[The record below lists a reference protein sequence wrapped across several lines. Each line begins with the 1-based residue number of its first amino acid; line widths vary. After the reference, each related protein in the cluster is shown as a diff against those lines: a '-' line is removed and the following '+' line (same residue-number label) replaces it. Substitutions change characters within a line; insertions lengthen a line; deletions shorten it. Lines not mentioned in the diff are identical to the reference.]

1 MPSFDVVSEIDMQEV
16 RNAVDQ
22 ASREIVNRF
31 DFKGTDSSI
40 ELDDKAMSIT
50 LETASED
57 RMFALKQVL
66 EEKLVKR
73 KVSLK
78 AIDFG
83 DIEDAAGG
91 RARQKVSLKAGIS
104 SDMAK
109 KINVAIK
116 DMKLK
121 GVQSSTQ
128 GEQVRVTG
136 KKRDALQDVIA
147 ALKEADLDLPLQFQ
161 NFRD

>member
-22 ASREIVNRF
+22 ATREIVNRF
-31 DFKGTDSSI
+31 DFKNTNSTI
-40 ELDDKAMSIT
+40 ELDDKEMT
-50 LETASED
+50 VMLESASQD
-57 RMFALKQVL
+57 RMFALQQVV
-66 EEKLVKR
+66 EEKFVKR

-78 AIDFG
+78 TLDIG

-91 RARQKVSLKAGIS
+91 RARVKISLKAGIS

-109 KINVAIK
+109 KINSTIK
-116 DMKLK
+116 DLKLK

-128 GEQVRVTG
+128 GDQVRVTG
-136 KKRDALQDVIA
+136 KKRDALQEVIA
-147 ALKEADLDLPLQFQ
+147 ALKEAELDLPLQYQ

>member
-22 ASREIVNRF
+22 ATREVVNRF
-31 DFKGTDSSI
+31 DFKNTDSTLD
-40 ELDDKAMSIT
+40 LDDKAMTIT
-50 LETASED
+50 LESASQD
-57 RMFALKQVL
+57 RLFALKQVL
-66 EEKLVKR
+66 EEKMVKR

-78 AIDFG
+78 TLDVG

-91 RARQKVSLKAGIS
+91 RARQRISLKAGIS

-109 KINVAIK
+109 KINSTIK
-116 DMKLK
+116 DLKLK
-121 GVQSSTQ
+121 GIQSSTQ
-128 GEQVRVTG
+128 GDQVRVTG

>member
-22 ASREIVNRF
+22 ADREITNRF
-31 DFKGTDSSI
+31 DFKNTNSTI
-40 ELDDKAMSIT
+40 ELDDKAMTIT
-50 LETASED
+50 MESASQD
-57 RMFALKQVL
+57 RMFALRQVL
-66 EEKLVKR
+66 EEKFVKR

-78 AIDFG
+78 ALDFG

-91 RARQKVSLKAGIS
+91 RARLKVDLKAGID
-104 SDMAK
+104 SDLAK
-109 KINVAIK
+109 KLNVFVK
-116 DMKLK
+116 DLKIK

-128 GEQVRVTG
+128 GDQVRVNG

-147 ALKEADLDLPLQFQ
+147 ALKEAEFDLPLQYQ

>member
-22 ASREIVNRF
+22 ATREVVNRF
-31 DFKGTDSSI
+31 DFKNTNSTI

-50 LETASED
+50 LESASQD
-57 RMFALKQVL
+57 RMFALQQVL
-66 EEKLVKR
+66 EEKFVKR

-78 AIDFG
+78 SLDIG
-83 DIEDAAGG
+83 DVEDAAGG
-91 RARQKVSLKAGIS
+91 RARVKISLKAGIS

-109 KINVAIK
+109 KINSTIK
-116 DMKLK
+116 DLKLK
-121 GVQSSTQ
+121 GIQSSTQ
-128 GEQVRVTG
+128 GDQVRVTG

>member
-22 ASREIVNRF
+22 ATREIVNRY
-31 DFKGTDSSI
+31 DFKGTNSVI
-40 ELDDKAMSIT
+40 ELDDKAMTIK
-50 LETASED
+50 LESASTD
-57 RMFALKQVL
+57 RMFALRQVV
-66 EEKLVKR
+66 EEKFVKR
-73 KVSLK
+73 KLSLK
-78 AIDFG
+78 AIEFG
-83 DIEDAAGG
+83 DPEDAAGG
-91 RARQKVSLKAGIS
+91 RSRVMISLKAGIS

-109 KINVAIK
+109 KINIHIK
-116 DMKLK
+116 EMKLK

-128 GEQVRVTG
+128 GEQVRVNA

-147 ALKEADLDLPLQFQ
+147 SLKEADLELPLQFQ

>member
-22 ASREIVNRF
+22 ATREIVNRF
-31 DFKGTDSSI
+31 DFKNTNSTI
-40 ELDDKAMSIT
+40 ELDDKAMTVT
-50 LETASED
+50 LESASQD
-57 RMFALKQVL
+57 RMFALQQVV
-66 EEKLVKR
+66 EEKFVKR

-78 AIDFG
+78 TLDIG

-91 RARQKVSLKAGIS
+91 RARVKISLKAGIS

-109 KINVAIK
+109 KINSTIK
-116 DMKLK
+116 DLKLK

-128 GEQVRVTG
+128 GDQVRVTG

-147 ALKEADLDLPLQFQ
+147 ALKEAELDLPLQYQ

>member
-1 MPSFDVVSEIDMQEV
+1 MQEV

-22 ASREIVNRF
+22 ATREIVNRF
-31 DFKGTDSSI
+31 DFKNTNSTI
-40 ELDDKAMSIT
+40 ELDDKAMTIT
-50 LETASED
+50 LESASQD
-57 RMFALKQVL
+57 RMFALRQVI
-66 EEKLVKR
+66 EEKFVKR

-78 AIDFG
+78 TLDIG

-91 RARQKVSLKAGIS
+91 RARLKITLQAGIS

-109 KINVAIK
+109 KINSTIK
-116 DMKLK
+116 DLKLK

-128 GEQVRVTG
+128 GDQVRVTG

-147 ALKEADLDLPLQFQ
+147 ALKEAELDLPLQYQ

>member
-22 ASREIVNRF
+22 ATREVVNRF
-31 DFKGTDSSI
+31 DFKNTDSTI
-40 ELDDKAMSIT
+40 ELDDKGMAIT
-50 LETASED
+50 LESASQD
-57 RMFALKQVL
+57 RMFALQQVL
-66 EEKLVKR
+66 QEKFVKR

-78 AIDFG
+78 TLDIG
-83 DIEDAAGG
+83 DVEDAAGG
-91 RARQKVSLKAGIS
+91 RARVKIGLKAGIS

-109 KINVAIK
+109 KINTTIK
-116 DMKLK
+116 DLKLK
-121 GVQSSTQ
+121 GIQSSTQ
-128 GEQVRVTG
+128 GDQVRVTG

-147 ALKEADLDLPLQFQ
+147 ALKEAELDLPLQFQ

>member
-1 MPSFDVVSEIDMQEV
+1 MQEV

-22 ASREIVNRF
+22 ATREIVNRF
-31 DFKGTDSSI
+31 DFKNTNSTI
-40 ELDDKAMSIT
+40 ELDDKAMTVT
-50 LETASED
+50 LESASQD
-57 RMFALKQVL
+57 RMFALQQVV
-66 EEKLVKR
+66 EEKFVKR

-78 AIDFG
+78 TLDIG

-91 RARQKVSLKAGIS
+91 RARVKISLKAGIS

-109 KINVAIK
+109 KINSTIK
-116 DMKLK
+116 DLKLK

-128 GEQVRVTG
+128 GDQVRVTG

-147 ALKEADLDLPLQFQ
+147 ALKEAELDLPLQYQ

>member
-22 ASREIVNRF
+22 ATREIVNRF
-31 DFKGTDSSI
+31 DFKNTNSTL
-40 ELDDKAMSIT
+40 ELDDKEMSIT
-50 LETASED
+50 LESASQD
-57 RMFALKQVL
+57 RMFALQQVL
-66 EEKLVKR
+66 EEKFVKR

-78 AIDFG
+78 SLDIG

-91 RARQKVSLKAGIS
+91 RARVKISLKAGIS
-104 SDMAK
+104 QDMAK
-109 KINVAIK
+109 KINSTIK
-116 DMKLK
+116 DLKLK

-128 GEQVRVTG
+128 GDQVRVTG

-147 ALKEADLDLPLQFQ
+147 ALKESDLELPLQYQ